1 MSRIS
6 LSCVLAV
13 LLPALAT
20 PALAPS
26 ALAQEAASTEP
37 AAKAPE
43 SKPIITGGRDISSQR
58 DLPLVWSEII
68 QLHDRM
74 VEVENKRSDMRAIT
88 LSPQE
93 QALFVAYAKRLYDLT
108 KELDAR
114 SRPQLDSTHR
124 VKVHRALRVTHSA
137 LGSVRSIAASQIHR
151 DLPEELRVLS
161 ISLKGLYGAFPDPPK
176 ALGPEGLPTMEELR
190 WKGHAGR
197 T

>member
-13 LLPALAT
+13 LLPVLAT
-20 PALAPS
+20 PALA
-26 ALAQEAASTEP
+26 QEPASTEP

-43 SKPIITGGRDISSQR
+43 SKRAITGGRDISSQR

-93 QALFVAYAKRLYDLT
+93 QALFVAYAKRLYDLS
-108 KELDAR
+108 KELEVR
-114 SRPQLDSTHR
+114 SRPQLDKNHR
-124 VKVHRALRVTHSA
+124 VKVRRALKVTRGA
-137 LGSVRSIAASQIHR
+137 LSDIRSIGASPIHR
-151 DLPEELRVLS
+151 DLPEEMRGLA
-161 ISLKGLYGAFPDPPK
+161 ISLKGVYQSFPYPLK
-176 ALGPEGLPTMEELR
+176 MLGDEGLPTHEDLR
-190 WKGHAGR
+190 WKGHAGQS
-197 T
+197 